1 MRGFVRT
8 SSLRMP
14 RILIVD
20 DEADVASSLAELLR
34 SSLRDAQI
42 ETADSFRQGFVK
54 AEAGRWDAV
63 LCDHRLP
70 DGKGSDIL
78 ACVARSQP
86 TAVRVLMSAYEDFQM
101 MLSAINRA
109 QIDFFLPKPWEPDDV
124 VREMK
129 DRLHVTDREKGE
141 APVRRIAG
149 MDAFRRLPR

>member
-1 MRGFVRT
+1 
-8 SSLRMP
+8 MP

-20 DEADVASSLAELLR
+20 DEADVATSMAELLR
-34 SSLRDAQI
+34 STLREAHV
-42 ETADSFRQGFVK
+42 ETADSFRAGFVK
-54 AEAGRWDAV
+54 AEAGKWDAV

-86 TAVRVLMSAYEDFQM
+86 AAVRVLMSAYEDFQM

-109 QIDFFLPKPWEPDDV
+109 QVDFFLPKPWEPEEL
-124 VREMK
+124 VRELK

-141 APVRRIAG
+141 ASVRRIAG